1 MKQTD
6 YTLPEQLR
14 ITESELKR
22 RKALFCLEQEDADLL
37 SAVRPHIEG
46 QIGALIADFYNRQTS
61 VPEIAL
67 LIGDA
72 ETLQRLKKAQ
82 RMYIFDLFS
91 GLYDLNY
98 VNNRLRI
105 GVVHKR
111 IGVGPELYLSAVHLL
126 RNLLEEAINRS
137 DLSEGTR
144 FKTRQSLDKLLMLD
158 TSLVFETYIRGLLSE
173 VEVAKRQSDQYAR
186 DLEERTNQL
195 EQLSR
200 TDSLTG
206 LLNVRHLND
215 IATAML
221 RAAQRRSETICFV
234 YLDVNDFKPINDT
247 FGHHRGDD
255 VLRTLG
261 ALIKSIARAEDS
273 CFRYGGDEFCVILS
287 NCREE
292 QARDRFVAR
301 LDDKIKEKWSDV
313 SLSYGIVESTLN
325 EGTDAD
331 TLIRQADE
339 KMYAAK
345 RTFKA
350 KVGALSPGAGSR
362 MRIGCDGKRS
372 TSE

>member
-37 SAVRPHIEG
+37 CAVWPHIEG
-46 QIGALIADFYNRQTS
+46 QIGALISEFYNRQTS

-82 RMYIFDLFS
+82 RMYIYDLFS

-126 RNLLEEAINRS
+126 RSLLEEAINRS
-137 DLSEGTR
+137 NLKEETR
-144 FKTRQSLDKLLMLD
+144 FKTCQALDKLLMLD
-158 TSLVFETYIRGLLSE
+158 TSLVFETYIRGLVSE
-173 VEVAKRQSDQYAR
+173 VEVAKKQSDQYAQ

-247 FGHHRGDD
+247 FGHLRGDD

-273 CFRYGGDEFCVILS
+273 CFRYGGDEFCIILS

-301 LDDKIKEKWSDV
+301 LDDKLREKWSDV
-313 SLSYGIVESTLN
+313 SLSYGIVESTLDDR
-325 EGTDAD
+325 TDVES
-331 TLIRQADE
+331 LIKQADE
-339 KMYAAK
+339 RMYAAK

-350 KVGALSPGAGSR
+350 KARAFSRGPDRECALDPMGNGR
-362 MRIGCDGKRS
+362 GPK
-372 TSE
+372 